1 VSTPERLRR
10 VRALFDAVVDQPTA
24 EREAYLDR
32 VTQADTALRQEVR
45 ELLAVDGVAEDRFV
59 GMRLGPYELVRLIGR
74 GGMGAVYEAVRADD
88 SYRKR
93 VAIKLVPSGLASE
106 LTLARFRRERQ
117 ILATLAHRHIATLL
131 DGGIAPDGRPFL
143 VMEYIEGTPIT
154 EWCDARRLS
163 ITSRVELFRQVC
175 DAVQHSHTNLIVH
188 GDIKP
193 GNILVTADGTVKLLD
208 FGIAKLVGA
217 DAVDEAMPLTRGGV
231 RPFTPEYASPEQIRG
246 APLTTASDIYSL
258 GVVLFELCAG
268 NRPYRTTSDA
278 PLDAMRKVLEQPAPK
293 PSAMVSGD
301 APARRGERGAD
312 RVRRQLAGE
321 LDTIILK
328 ALRAEPERRYASVA
342 AFSDDLGRHLT
353 GLPVEA
359 QRDWTGYRVHKFI
372 QRNRGVVAISLLLL
386 AALVG
391 GSVTTAVQARRARAA
406 QARAERVN
414 GFLRTLLSSVGPAT
428 GGRDLPVSEV
438 LDSAARRID
447 VELANQPDVRSD
459 LESVIGQSYLSLARY
474 DDAERH
480 FQSALDLHRRVDGPR
495 SVAVVTAL
503 SNLGG
508 VYLQS
513 GRLDQADSV
522 FRQALA
528 IRRSLSSTPDT
539 ILGDLIDDA
548 GSVAHDKGQF
558 ADAERLHRE
567 ALAIFR
573 ALLGDHSDKVALSMG
588 NVAVALGEQNRWVEA
603 EALHRSALAILEANH
618 PEPNTLVADAKDG
631 LATALDIEGKT
642 AASESAYVETLALR
656 RQLLGPEHPKYTW
669 TLFNYSFL
677 VFAQGHYQEAADMSR
692 QILALRGKTIPDSHP
707 SIAASLQTLGR
718 SDDKLGD
725 TASGRRALE
734 ESLALRRKFLPADS
748 WLIASSEGALADH
761 DMFVKQYA
769 KAETLSL
776 DAYGIMTHALGPA
789 HPKTQTA
796 GQRLVGLYEA
806 WGRPDKAAEF
816 RSKLPAPPA

>member
-1 VSTPERLRR
+1 VSAPERLRQ
-10 VRALFDAVVDQPTA
+10 VRALFDAVMDQPTT
-24 EREAYLDR
+24 ERLAYLDQA
-32 VTQADTALRQEVR
+32 TQADTALRQEVR
-45 ELLAVDGVAEDRFV
+45 ELLSADNDTQDRFV
-59 GMRLGPYELVRLIGR
+59 GMRLGPYEIVRLIGR

-88 SYRKR
+88 SFRKR
-93 VAIKLVPSGLASE
+93 VAIKLVSGGMDSE
-106 LTLARFRRERQ
+106 LTLGRFRRERQ

-143 VMEYIEGTPIT
+143 VMEYIEGTPLT
-154 EWCDARRLS
+154 EWCDSHRLS
-163 ITSRVELFRQVC
+163 IRDRVELFRQVC

-193 GNILVTADGTVKLLD
+193 GNILVTADGTAKLLD

-217 DAVDEAMPLTRGGV
+217 DAGDESMPLTRGGV

-246 APLTTASDIYSL
+246 APLTTASDVYSL
-258 GVVLFELCAG
+258 GVVLFELCVG
-268 NRPYRTTSDA
+268 SRPHGTTSEA
-278 PLDAMRKVLEQPAPK
+278 PAP
-293 PSAMVSGD
+293 G
-301 APARRGERGAD
+301 
-312 RVRRQLAGE
+312 RRQLVGD
-321 LDTIILK
+321 LDTIVLK
-328 ALRAEPERRYASVA
+328 TLSAEPERRYASVA
-342 AFSDDLGRHLT
+342 ALSDDLGRYLG

-359 QRDWTGYRVHKFI
+359 QRDWAGYRLKKFV

-386 AALVG
+386 AALVIG
-391 GSVTTAVQARRARAA
+391 TVTTLVQARRARAS
-406 QARAERVN
+406 QIRAERVN
-414 GFLRTLLSSVGPAT
+414 GFLVTLLSSVRPVT

-447 VELANQPDVRSD
+447 AELANQPDVRSD
-459 LESVIGQSYLSLARY
+459 LETVIGQSYLSLARY
-474 DDAERH
+474 DEAERL
-480 FQSALDLHRRVDGPR
+480 FRSTLDLDRQINGAR
-495 SVAVVTAL
+495 SVPVVEAL

-508 VYLQS
+508 VYLAS
-513 GRLDQADSV
+513 GQLDRADSA

-539 ILGDLIDDA
+539 TLGVLIDDA

-573 ALLGDHSDKVALSMG
+573 PLLGDHSDKVALTMG
-588 NVAVALGEQNRWVEA
+588 NVAVSLGEQNRWVAA
-603 EALHRSALAILEANH
+603 ESLHRSALAILEANH
-618 PEPNTLVADAKDG
+618 PEPNTLVADAKDA

-677 VFAQGHYQEAADMSR
+677 VFAQGRYQEAADISR

-718 SDDKLGD
+718 CDDKLGD

-734 ESLALRRKFLPADS
+734 ESLALRRKNLPADS
-748 WLIASSEGALADH
+748 WLIGSGEGFLADH
-761 DMFVKQYA
+761 YVFVKQYT

-776 DAYGIMTHALGPA
+776 DAYAIMTKGLGPA

-796 GQRLVGLYEA
+796 IQRLVGLYTA
-806 WGRPDKAAEF
+806 WGQPAKAAEF
-816 RSKLPAPPA
+816 RSKLAAPAS